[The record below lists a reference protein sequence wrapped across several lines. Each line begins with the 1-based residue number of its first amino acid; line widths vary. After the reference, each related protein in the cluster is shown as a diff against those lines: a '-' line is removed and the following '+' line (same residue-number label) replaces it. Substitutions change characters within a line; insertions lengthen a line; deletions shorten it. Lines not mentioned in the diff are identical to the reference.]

1 MQIHFQYTLI
11 IKKEHLNP
19 SAKEKHTLK
28 INCNSYLTN
37 HFFGVSMYSICE
49 RKNAMFIFVT
59 ELNKDTDSMHPD
71 MYGNT
76 LLCSFTK

>member
-1 MQIHFQYTLI
+1 
-11 IKKEHLNP
+11 
-19 SAKEKHTLK
+19 
-28 INCNSYLTN
+28 
-37 HFFGVSMYSICE
+37 
-49 RKNAMFIFVT
+49 MFIFVT

>member
-1 MQIHFQYTLI
+1 MLW
-11 IKKEHLNP
+11 
-19 SAKEKHTLK
+19 
-28 INCNSYLTN
+28 LTN
-37 HFFGVSMYSICE
+37 YSFSVSMYSIRE

-59 ELNKDTDSMHPD
+59 ELNKDTDSMHLD